1 MRKIAYTILMALA
14 CWFAARAAQAANLT
28 APSRVPA
35 GEEIKIHAGGS
46 GSATLYL
53 FGPSGAIKR
62 EVNLGG
68 DIAIKPEEVIDS
80 GEYTVILNG
89 ETANIWVT
97 PKKTERLSFIAH
109 PSRLPVAVTNGIG
122 GVVYTF
128 DKFHNLVTDPQPVK
142 FDLAVKDGPATSRT
156 VETKEGM
163 AFIGFDSSRKE
174 GAAQFDAS
182 VGDVIEKR
190 IVQQVASDPC
200 NLSMHAD
207 RTKEGVE
214 VATAPIRDCTGNP
227 VPDGTIV
234 TFTATSKDG
243 KSSVDARIKK
253 GIATAVFPDLRDATI
268 SVASGVVMG
277 NEIRVGGGE

>member
-1 MRKIAYTILMALA
+1 MRKIAYTILMVLA
-14 CWFAARAAQAANLT
+14 CWFAARAASAAELSVP
-28 APSRVPA
+28 ARVAA
-35 GEEIKIHAGGS
+35 GEEVKIHAGGS

-53 FGPSGAIKR
+53 FGPAGAIKR

-68 DIAIKPEEVIDS
+68 DIVIKPEDVIDA
-80 GEYTVILNG
+80 GQYTVIIG
-89 ETANIWVT
+89 GDSATFWVT
-97 PKKTERLSFIAH
+97 PNKTARLSFITH
-109 PSRLPVAVTNGIG
+109 PSRLPVAVNNGIG

-142 FDLAVKDGPATSRT
+142 FELAEKEGGATTRT
-156 VETKEGM
+156 LQTKEGM
-163 AFIGFDSSRKE
+163 AFIGFDSGRKE
-174 GAAQFDAS
+174 GPAQFVAS
-182 VGDVIEKR
+182 VGDVTEKR

-207 RTKEGVE
+207 RTKDGVE
-214 VATAPIRDCTGNP
+214 VSTAPIRDCTGNP

-234 TFTATSKDG
+234 TFTATSKQG

-253 GIATAVFPDLRDATI
+253 GIAKADFPDLHDATI

-277 NEIRVGGGE
+277 NEIHVGGGE